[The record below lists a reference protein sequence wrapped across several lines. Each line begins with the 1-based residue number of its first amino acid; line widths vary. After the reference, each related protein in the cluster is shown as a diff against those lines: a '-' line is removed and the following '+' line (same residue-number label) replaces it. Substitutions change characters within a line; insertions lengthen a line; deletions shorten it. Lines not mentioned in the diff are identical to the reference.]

1 MPISVRLKPEL
12 AMLLEKA
19 ARRNGTSRSA
29 LIQEALTAFLKPN
42 RPKLGAAI
50 RRALVELPQGA
61 GIEREQPKAIDKRN
75 WEQ

>member
-12 AMLLEKA
+12 EALLDKA
-19 ARRNGTSRSA
+19 SRRDGRSRSA
-29 LIQEALTAFLKPN
+29 LIHEALTAFLKPQ

-50 RRALVELPQGA
+50 RLALVELPQGA
-61 GIEREQPKAIDKRN
+61 GIEREQPNAADKRN